1 MRDAADCA
9 IFDAAWSVYGLPCA
23 VSTFLKIFEETRR
36 PELENKL
43 RLEKIFGHSAENE
56 PFNCQCKK
64 KKMHVFFGFLDT
76 FT

>member
-23 VSTFLKIFEETRR
+23 GSTFLKIFEETRR
-36 PELENKL
+36 PELENKP

-56 PFNCQCKK
+56 PFNR
-64 KKMHVFFGFLDT
+64 
-76 FT
+76 